1 MQSWRAVGDAVT
13 ADSDDRRY
21 RYGLLLY
28 AFGDAASR
36 AQAEHWLRRA
46 AANGHIAAQYSLG
59 VLLHERG
66 TQAQI
71 AEAAQWWRA
80 AAHAGHASAQFNLGV
95 VLYCRGNPEAE
106 RWWRAAAQAGHAG
119 AQYNLGALLD
129 ERGTAASTT
138 EAERWWRAAAQAGD
152 PDAQHS
158 LAALLDDRGT
168 AASTTE
174 ATRWREAAAGLTSV
188 QRHLGALSD
197 RRARVGASDA
207 PAGTQSAAAA
217 KQRGPDRE
225 WMSDQPEISAALP
238 GPVVDGQHT
247 MQEATDIDLEQ
258 LRGR

>member
-71 AEAAQWWRA
+71 AEAAQ
-80 AAHAGHASAQFNLGV
+80 
-95 VLYCRGNPEAE
+95 
-106 RWWRAAAQAGHAG
+106 
-119 AQYNLGALLD
+119 
-129 ERGTAASTT
+129 
-138 EAERWWRAAAQAGD
+138 WWRAAAQAGD

>member
-1 MQSWRAVGDAVT
+1 MQSWRAAGDAVA

-46 AANGHIAAQYSLG
+46 AANAHIAAQYSLG

-71 AEAAQWWRA
+71 AEAAQ
-80 AAHAGHASAQFNLGV
+80 
-95 VLYCRGNPEAE
+95 
-106 RWWRAAAQAGHAG
+106 
-119 AQYNLGALLD
+119 
-129 ERGTAASTT
+129 
-138 EAERWWRAAAQAGD
+138 WWRAAAQAGD

-217 KQRGPDRE
+217 KQRGADRQ
-225 WMSDQPEISAALP
+225 WMSRA
-238 GPVVDGQHT
+238 
-247 MQEATDIDLEQ
+247 
-258 LRGR
+258 